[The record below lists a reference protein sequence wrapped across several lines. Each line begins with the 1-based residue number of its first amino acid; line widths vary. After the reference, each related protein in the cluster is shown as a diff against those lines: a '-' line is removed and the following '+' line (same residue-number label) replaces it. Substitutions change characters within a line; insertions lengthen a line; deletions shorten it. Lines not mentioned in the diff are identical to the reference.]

1 VTADVKE
8 PPARP
13 LRRRSASGWLLVA
26 TALSAC
32 GLVFWSAF
40 TTVRALVGAADVVTI
55 AQMLERRTEKS
66 PDVDPDLLDKVA
78 KDQNIDELAN
88 SCFGVIAKAVLTY
101 RIARFDQAGDD
112 PRLKDERLTDVER
125 AATAVLRCQPLDG
138 NAWLI
143 LARIADAKGKPPE
156 EVDRLLRRSFWL
168 APAEGW
174 IIRNRF
180 LALAPRI
187 ETGQTALASE
197 FSLDAIRIV
206 RHFPIKDVSELYIAQ
221 GPKVREIMAR
231 EIFRLRE
238 RRRDPIIRLVDQ
250 LGVTVRKPSEP

>member
-1 VTADVKE
+1 
-8 PPARP
+8 
-13 LRRRSASGWLLVA
+13 
-26 TALSAC
+26 
-32 GLVFWSAF
+32 VFWSAF
-40 TTVRALVGAADVVTI
+40 TTVRALVVAADVVTI

-66 PDVDPDLLDKVA
+66 PAIDPDLLDKIA
-78 KDQNIDELAN
+78 KDQNVDGLAD
-88 SCFGVIAKAVLTY
+88 SCFGVISRAVLTY

-112 PRLKDERLTDVER
+112 PRVKDERLADVER
-125 AATAVLRCQPLDG
+125 AAIAVLRCQPLDG

-143 LARIADAKGKPPE
+143 LGRIADTKGKPPE

-187 ETGQTALASE
+187 EKGQTALASE
-197 FSLDAIRIV
+197 FALDVMRIV
-206 RHFPIKDVSELYIAQ
+206 RHFPIRDVSELYVAQ

-238 RRRDPIIRLVDQ
+238 RRRDPIVRTIDQ